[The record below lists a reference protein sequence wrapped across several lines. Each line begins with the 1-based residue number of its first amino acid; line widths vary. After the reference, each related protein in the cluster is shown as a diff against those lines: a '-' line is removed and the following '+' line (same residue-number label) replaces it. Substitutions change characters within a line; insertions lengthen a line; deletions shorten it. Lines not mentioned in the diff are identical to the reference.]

1 MLYSISKIIVKKKIV
16 LGQSFLWTKPQQLY
30 ITLNVMALSQ
40 DVRVRQCDSNHTDI
54 SPKWESWVPRGWP
67 KIPRSPS
74 WGQLLY

>member
-30 ITLNVMALSQ
+30 ITLNVIALSQ

-54 SPKWESWVPRGWP
+54 SPEMGVMGTSRLAENTPVT
-67 KIPRSPS
+67 
-74 WGQLLY
+74 LLRPTAL